1 MSDKIMLSIHHKY
14 AELIFSGEKTIEIR
28 KTAPSGGSFPY
39 IIFMYETK
47 RGGGAG
53 AVVGFF
59 KCGAIIKTNAFSKKF
74 SKEAETYKKETAER
88 ACLSVEELESYAG
101 GGSIRGLTVETAIRF
116 PQPRPL
122 SDFGLSKAPQSWRYL
137 K

>member
-74 SKEAETYKKETAER
+74 FKEAETYKKETAER

-101 GGSIRGLTVETAIRF
+101 GGSIQGLTVETAICF